1 MSILNSRIVAVRDAA
16 LTAASGLGEKDALRK
31 ILEQAAAKADALR
44 KEIVATKEGGA
55 ITGEER
61 LREHTDSLYGALDF
75 YEGAPAN
82 YLIAR
87 TDALE
92 KELADVEHGFAAFL
106 AAELPKANAGLA
118 ARKLPLLTA
127 P

>member
-1 MSILNSRIVAVRDAA
+1 MSARFLC
-16 LTAASGLGEKDALRK
+16 
-31 ILEQAAAKADALR
+31 ADALR

-61 LREHTDSLYGALDF
+61 LREHTDSLYGALQS

-82 YLIAR
+82 YLVAR

-92 KELADVEHGFAAFL
+92 KELADVEHGFENFL
-106 AAELPKANAGLA
+106 ATDIAKVNGALR
-118 ARKLPLLTA
+118 ARKLA
-127 P
+127 PIMADTP